1 MFGDG
6 WFIQRGMKVFIAMSI
21 LGNFISFT
29 YGVAR
34 VKQEIAKLRILP
46 FSKFWAKQSHYD
58 TPVGALILHWIFAAL
73 IIVRPPPLSSPLPP
87 SPSSPSPLFV
97 PTPSLPTADRRQDRH
112 PKQQE

>member
-6 WFIQRGMKVFIAMSI
+6 WFIQRGMKVFIALSI

-73 IIVRPPPLSSPLPP
+73 IIVRAPSLCSSPPLFSS
-87 SPSSPSPLFV
+87 SSHFY
-97 PTPSLPTADRRQDRH
+97 TNQKQDRD